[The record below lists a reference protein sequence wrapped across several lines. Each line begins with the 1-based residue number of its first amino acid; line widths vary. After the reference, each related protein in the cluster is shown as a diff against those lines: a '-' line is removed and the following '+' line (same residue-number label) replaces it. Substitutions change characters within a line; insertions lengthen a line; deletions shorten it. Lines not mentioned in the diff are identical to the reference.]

1 MKRVYNF
8 EDLSPTEVYFMLTQ
22 SVIPRPIAWVV
33 TVNEEGLG
41 NLAPFSYFNAV
52 SSKPP
57 LLMISITW
65 SERKGVKD
73 TLRNIVSVGEFTVNI
88 PSAEHFDAVVK
99 TAGEYEF
106 GINEAELFGVE
117 VVNSL
122 KVKPKLVRSCKVN
135 FECAL
140 EQIVGFGDNSAGSVQ
155 VVFGRILAAHIDE
168 TCFVDNRIDPKK
180 LDPLAR
186 LGSNKYAVLG
196 DVLTGDIPKV

>member
-1 MKRVYNF
+1 MKRVYHL
-8 EDLSPTEVYFMLTQ
+8 EDLSPTDVYFMLTQ
-22 SVIPRPIAWVV
+22 SIIPRPIAWVV

-73 TLRNIVSVGEFTVNI
+73 TLRNIKSTGEFTVNI

-106 GINEAELFGVE
+106 GINEAELFDVE
-117 VVNSL
+117 TVNSL
-122 KVKPKLVRSCKVN
+122 KVRPKLVKSCKVN

-140 EQIVGFGDNSAGSVQ
+140 EQIVGFGDNSEGSVQ
-155 VVFGRILAAHIDE
+155 VVFGRVLVAHIDE
-168 TCFVDNRIDPKK
+168 TCFVDHRIDPKK

-186 LGSNKYAVLG
+186 LGSNRYALLG